1 MHASG
6 ASIALLALA
15 VSLDGF
21 GVGASYGIRG
31 IRIPALSVFIIAACS
46 GAIVW
51 LAMAAGGW
59 LTAMLPHTIAQ
70 SAGAVLLIAVGLW
83 ALAQLGRGAEAGGDA
98 RVADGKA
105 PAAEEAAATDTA
117 GAAKEGAV
125 SEGMG
130 APASDGSGGPLFHD
144 GSPSLRSVVRIE
156 LRRLG
161 LVICVLR
168 APQAADMDRSGTIS
182 ASEAMLLGIALSLDA
197 LGAGF
202 GAAMVGFPAL
212 PSSLLIAAASGMF
225 LLAGLSFGRKFA
237 VRFGGAKAV
246 SVLPGLILIATG
258 IARLIDL

>member
-1 MHASG
+1 MFASG
-6 ASIALLALA
+6 ASLALLALA

-46 GAIVW
+46 GAVVW
-51 LAMAAGGW
+51 MAMAAGGW
-59 LTAMLPHTIAQ
+59 LTAVLPRAVAQ

-83 ALAQLGRGAEAGGDA
+83 ALAQLGRGTDAGADREPGDGAEGCAGAPEAAGSGDA
-98 RVADGKA
+98 AMHDPA
-105 PAAEEAAATDTA
+105 PEDSGASARHTD
-117 GAAKEGAV
+117 
-125 SEGMG
+125 
-130 APASDGSGGPLFHD
+130 
-144 GSPSLRSVVRIE
+144 SPSLRSVIRIE

-182 ASEAMLLGIALSLDA
+182 ASEAVLLGVALSLDA

-225 LLAGLSFGRKFA
+225 LLAGLRFGRRFA
-237 VRFGGAKAV
+237 VRFGGSKAV

-258 IARLIDL
+258 IARLMDL